1 MKFEIENTLEKKCR
15 SSTRFE
21 FVLVAKRKLPILAW
35 GCIVLIHALFLYREV
50 LFQMS

>member
-21 FVLVAKRKLPILAW
+21 FVAKRKLPILAW